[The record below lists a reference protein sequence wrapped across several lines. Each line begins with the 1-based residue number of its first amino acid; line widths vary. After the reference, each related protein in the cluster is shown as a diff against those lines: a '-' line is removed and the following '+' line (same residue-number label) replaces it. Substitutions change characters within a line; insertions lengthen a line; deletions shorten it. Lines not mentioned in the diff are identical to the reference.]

1 VQLPELRS
9 PLARAVVPVLSGL
22 AFFVVLGGILY
33 GAAVFMARNP
43 EDIRLG
49 DPTFPVG
56 RVDRVA
62 ESIATNGPQL
72 YQDLKSPDGKR
83 SIVVT
88 HQGSDDLTGWR
99 VHWTYPADRDVG
111 CFADQSVGTAQF
123 TDCEGRVLD
132 VSQLAVAD
140 EVEVVIQDGETLVL
154 ILPGAMFTTTTS
166 A

>member
-49 DPTFPVG
+49 NPTFPVG

-62 ESIATNGPQL
+62 DSIATNGPQL
-72 YQDLKSPDGKR
+72 YPDLKNPDGKR

-99 VHWTYPADRDVG
+99 VHRPFPADRDVG